1 MAANNP
7 ALNALRRHVTSA
19 IERGESTAI
28 ECRETPATIMA
39 ADTFNVT
46 WRNVT
51 AERFD
56 DPRYSRPRY
65 RLRYDTQ
72 QSYLRNSYTC
82 GSYKYKRDAVA
93 HAAALNAS
101 YAKANPA

>member
-1 MAANNP
+1 M
-7 ALNALRRHVTSA
+7 
-19 IERGESTAI
+19 TA
-28 ECRETPATIMA
+28 
-39 ADTFNVT
+39 DVFNVT
-46 WRNVT
+46 RCDVT
-51 AERFD
+51 AERFT

-65 RLRYDTQ
+65 RLRYDTR
-72 QSYLRNSYTC
+72 QSWLRNGHTC